1 MISHDLHMVMT
12 ATDEVLCLNRH
23 VCCSGHPDSVRVD
36 PSYVA
41 LFGPSGIKSPVLT
54 PYSHHHDHSHDV
66 HGDVVEDNQHKGCDH
81 G

>member
-12 ATDEVLCLNRH
+12 ATDQVLCLNRH
-23 VCCSGHPDSVRVD
+23 VCCSGHPDTVRVD

-41 LFGPSGIKSPVLT
+41 LFGKMPVLT
-54 PYSHHHDHSHDV
+54 PYSHHHDHSHDA
-66 HGDVVEDNQHKGCDH
+66 HGDVIDEDQHKGCTH